1 MAEQK
6 EKLFSEFEPVS
17 TEAWMA
23 KITADLK
30 GVPFEK
36 KLVWKTGEGFNANPF
51 YRLEDL
57 EGLKTTT
64 SLPGEFPF
72 VRGTKK
78 DNDWLVRQNIE
89 VGDCKEANAKAL
101 DVLMKGVTSL
111 GFIIKGLVGFGDP
124 LVYTPLLSVALPN
137 STITP
142 GMLPVSLVLNARVVW
157 QNRDHFS
164 PRLVLP
170 IAAFVMLGIIP
181 GTLLLRY
188 GSPTVLKLLLGLV
201 IIAMGVEML
210 TRKPGT
216 GRPSALLRSVMS
228 FLSGVTAGLFGIDL
242 LFLAYLER
250 VTQRREEFRSNV
262 CFVFIFESVFRMI
275 LYLWNGMFNT
285 QNLLLSLIALPASL
299 LGMWVGALLDK
310 RVSDR
315 LSHRFIIY
323 VFILGGISSSIYA
336 LVQLI

>member
-1 MAEQK
+1 MP
-6 EKLFSEFEPVS
+6 PVGP
-17 TEAWMA
+17 ER
-23 KITADLK
+23 
-30 GVPFEK
+30 GPFPILTPEESAMDIP
-36 KLVWKTGEGFNANPF
+36 LIL
-51 YRLEDL
+51 YI
-57 EGLKTTT
+57 
-64 SLPGEFPF
+64 F
-72 VRGTKK
+72 VC
-78 DNDWLVRQNIE
+78 I
-89 VGDCKEANAKAL
+89 AL
-101 DVLMKGVTSL
+101 S
-111 GFIIKGLVGFGDP
+111 FIIKGLVGFGDP
-124 LVYTPLLSVALPN
+124 LLYTPLLSVFLPN

-142 GMLPVSLVLNARVVW
+142 GLLPVSLILNTRVVW
-157 QNRDHFS
+157 KNRSHFD
-164 PRLVLP
+164 PGLVLP
-170 IAAFVMLGIIP
+170 IAVFVMLGIIP
-181 GTLLLRY
+181 GTLLLQY
-188 GSPTVLKLLLGLV
+188 GSPSVLKLLLGLV

-210 TRKPGT
+210 TRKPGS
-216 GRPSALLRSVMS
+216 GKPSALLRSVMS

>member
-1 MAEQK
+1 MDVGMV
-6 EKLFSEFEPVS
+6 LFCFFSI
-17 TEAWMA
+17 A
-23 KITADLK
+23 
-30 GVPFEK
+30 
-36 KLVWKTGEGFNANPF
+36 
-51 YRLEDL
+51 
-57 EGLKTTT
+57 
-64 SLPGEFPF
+64 
-72 VRGTKK
+72 
-78 DNDWLVRQNIE
+78 
-89 VGDCKEANAKAL
+89 
-101 DVLMKGVTSL
+101 L

-181 GTLLLRY
+181 GTLL
-188 GSPTVLKLLLGLV
+188 
-201 IIAMGVEML
+201 IIAMGLEML

-250 VTQRREEFRSNV
+250 VTQNREEFRSNV
-262 CFVFIFESVFRMI
+262 CFVFLLESVFRVV
-275 LYLWNGMFNT
+275 LYLWNGMFT
-285 QNLLLSLIALPASL
+285 RESLLLCAVALPAAF
-299 LGMWVGALLDK
+299 LGMWAGAVLDR

-323 VFILGGISSSIYA
+323 VFILGGVSNSIYA
-336 LVQLI
+336 LLQLI